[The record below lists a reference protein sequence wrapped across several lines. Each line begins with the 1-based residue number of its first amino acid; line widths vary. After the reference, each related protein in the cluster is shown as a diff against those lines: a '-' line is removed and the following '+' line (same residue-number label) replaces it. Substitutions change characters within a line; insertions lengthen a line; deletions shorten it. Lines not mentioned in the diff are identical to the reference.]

1 MGGRGQVRVG
11 IHQTCELVG
20 DVDGGRGWGGMLMG
34 GELAKGVVDVGQV
47 VGGVVHE
54 RRGR

>member
-47 VGGVVHE
+47 IVVVVHE

>member
-1 MGGRGQVRVG
+1 MG

-20 DVDGGRGWGGMLMG
+20 DVDGSRGWGRMLVG
-34 GELAKGVVDVGQV
+34 GKLAKGVVDVGEV
-47 VGGVVHE
+47 VVVVHE